1 MRRIDVMLTWHLL
14 ICEKRRRV
22 RTTPK
27 KFQNRGLTLKTRQ
40 IFPTTL
46 RWKNLKTQLSP
57 VILHLC
63 LQSQRFQFNF
73 PWIEELV
80 RKAAFSWRTSVDRR
94 LNPRNKAA
102 FSNCSVTFWTVLKI
116 LSPEFSFI
124 EHFKQLVY
132 LPLLTAWNVSFF
144 FDFHLKWRTYETV
157 KNSTKLIE
165 LADSH
170 MASM

>member
-80 RKAAFSWRTSVDRR
+80 RKAAFS
-94 LNPRNKAA
+94 
-102 FSNCSVTFWTVLKI
+102 
-116 LSPEFSFI
+116 
-124 EHFKQLVY
+124 
-132 LPLLTAWNVSFF
+132 
-144 FDFHLKWRTYETV
+144 
-157 KNSTKLIE
+157 
-165 LADSH
+165 
-170 MASM
+170 